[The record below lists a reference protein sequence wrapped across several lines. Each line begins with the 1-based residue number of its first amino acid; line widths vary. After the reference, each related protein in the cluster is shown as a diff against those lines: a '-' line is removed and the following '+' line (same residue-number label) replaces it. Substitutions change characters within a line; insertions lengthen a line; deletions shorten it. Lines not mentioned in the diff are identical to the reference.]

1 MILEPL
7 RSSLYLAFMA
17 KLETKTSARASSNA
31 SSKKK
36 QTLPAALAER
46 AGALSRQKTARIVT
60 AARGDIALLRRKR
73 GDIAAAFYDMGEA
86 LVRLKD
92 PDVYRAFKQPSW
104 EAFCRAELSISES
117 QAERLIEI
125 VRHMTREDAI
135 KLGTFSKASSVARL
149 VQATAADETV
159 AHAIREGV
167 VVGKRRIDVKRES
180 ARGIA
185 EATREV
191 PRARGTRGRRLS
203 DGDAALAKK
212 LARAIGRLDLDARLT
227 AKAGLAGKGGRL
239 VIDVALADVAALGRA
254 LTAQV

>member
-1 MILEPL
+1 M
-7 RSSLYLAFMA
+7 
-17 KLETKTSARASSNA
+17 TKPRTRANTTRKTTSNKS
-31 SSKKK
+31 
-36 QTLPAALAER
+36 LPAALAKR
-46 AGALSRQKTARIVT
+46 AGALSRQKTARIVI

-92 PDVYRAFKQPSW
+92 PNVYRAFKKPSW
-104 EAFCRAELSISES
+104 EAFCRGELSMSES

-159 AHAIREGV
+159 AHAIRDGV
-167 VVGKRRIDVKRES
+167 VVGKRRIDVN
-180 ARGIA
+180 
-185 EATREV
+185 
-191 PRARGTRGRRLS
+191 RGRHLS

-212 LARAIGRLDLDARLT
+212 LARAIHQLRLDAKLT

-239 VIDVALADVAALGRA
+239 VIDVALADVRALGRA
-254 LTAQV
+254 LVAKSSAQDS

>member
-1 MILEPL
+1 
-7 RSSLYLAFMA
+7 MA

-36 QTLPAALAER
+36 QTLPAALAKR

-117 QAERLIEI
+117 QAERLIEV

-180 ARGIA
+180 AR
-185 EATREV
+185 RSS
-191 PRARGTRGRRLS
+191 RGRSADSTSTRGSPRRPAS
-203 DGDAALAKK
+203 P
-212 LARAIGRLDLDARLT
+212 
-227 AKAGLAGKGGRL
+227 AKAGASSSTSRLPTSPRLAVRSTRRS
-239 VIDVALADVAALGRA
+239 DFP
-254 LTAQV
+254 T

>member
-1 MILEPL
+1 
-7 RSSLYLAFMA
+7 MA
-17 KLETKTSARASSNA
+17 KPRTRASTTRKTTSN
-31 SSKKK
+31 K
-36 QTLPAALAER
+36 TLPAALARR

-104 EAFCRAELSISES
+104 EAFCRAELSMSES

-135 KLGTFSKASSVARL
+135 ELGTFSKASSVARL
-149 VQATAADETV
+149 VQATSADETV

-180 ARGIA
+180 VRGIA
-185 EATREV
+185 EATREI
-191 PRARGTRGRRLS
+191 PRARGTRGRHLS
-203 DGDAALAKK
+203 DGDAAVAKT
-212 LARAIGRLDLDARLT
+212 LARAIDRLRLDAKLT

-239 VIDVALADVAALGRA
+239 VIDVALADVRALGRA
-254 LTAQV
+254 LVAQGSAQRS